1 MSFEIWYLSAKKAG
15 EGSDTYLSIL
25 VSPHSGGD
33 GLRVRLIAAETKAM
47 ENRMVDAEAMQ
58 NAIGESG
65 KIALYGS
72 YFDTDK
78 AVVKPESKPTLE
90 QIALLLERSPA
101 LSLIVVGHTD
111 NQGGYDYNM
120 NLSKRRADAVVQ
132 ALTSQ
137 HGIAAARL
145 RSAGV
150 GFLAPAASNEDAS
163 GRQLNRRVELVNGK

>member
-1 MSFEIWYLSAKKAG
+1 MRVDFSAV
-15 EGSDTYLSIL
+15 L
-25 VSPHSGGD
+25 GGD

-65 KIALYGS
+65 KIALYGI